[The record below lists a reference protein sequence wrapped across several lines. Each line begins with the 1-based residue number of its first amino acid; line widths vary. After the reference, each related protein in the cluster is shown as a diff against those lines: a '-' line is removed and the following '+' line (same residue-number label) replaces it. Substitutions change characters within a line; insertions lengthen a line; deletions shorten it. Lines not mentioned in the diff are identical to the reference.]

1 MTVAG
6 IDVGTI
12 SYDIVAIDNGE
23 VVYEESLRTEDVRRD
38 PYLLVDVIEKCGA
51 KVTAGLSGYG
61 MPVKRFSEL
70 DEVDV
75 FLMTLNFEQERSLG
89 LRKIIEIVRERD
101 LDLYTIPGVIHLPTV
116 PDWRKINKIDMGT
129 ADKLCSAVLAVYQLS
144 SDFPLEKQNFV
155 MAEVGYFNAFIGVRG
170 GRIVDGIGGS
180 SGFPSYGSIGAL
192 DSELAYLIGDFP
204 KEMIFCGGIKSFVE
218 EKYPEKEVLAEF
230 VLKGLRAVE
239 VSVGKADVC
248 VLSGRFAKDVKK
260 VVEEYYDVVILRGFG
275 VGKQSAQGAAIIADA
290 INGGKFRGI
299 VDHMKIFDARGTVLD
314 YITKDIL
321 KFLRRGMER
330 KSSQS

>member
-6 IDVGTI
+6 IDAGTT
-12 SYDIVAIDNGE
+12 SYDIVAIDDGN
-23 VVYEESLRTEDVRRD
+23 VVYEESLRTEKVRKD
-38 PYLLVDVIEKCGA
+38 PYLLIDAIERCDA
-51 KVTAGLSGYG
+51 KIAAGLSGYG
-61 MPVKRFSEL
+61 LPIKKFSEL
-70 DEVDV
+70 DEVDI

-89 LRKIIEIVRERD
+89 LRKIIEIARERN
-101 LDLYTIPGVIHLPTV
+101 LELYTIPGVIHLPTV

-129 ADKLCSAVLAVYQLS
+129 TDKLCSAVLAVYQLS
-144 SDFPLEKQNFV
+144 NDVPLEKQNFV
-155 MAEVGYFNAFIGVRG
+155 MAEVGYFNAFIGIRG
-170 GRIVDGIGGS
+170 GRVVDGIGGS
-180 SGFPSYGSIGAL
+180 SGFPSFGSIGAL

-218 EKYPEKEVLAEF
+218 GKYPEKEILAEF

-260 VVEEYYDVVILRGFG
+260 LVKEYYDVVILKGFG
-275 VGKQSAQGAAIIADA
+275 IGKQSAQGAAIIADA
-290 INGGKFRGI
+290 INGGKFRSL
-299 VDHMKIFDARGTVLD
+299 VDHMKIFEARGTVLD